1 MVKNIKVDF
10 YRVKMPD
17 NSNSSFQNIIDQVS
31 GLPDDES
38 RNVEMRRYPV
48 RLKAASLSGNNREG
62 DMMRI
67 RMDELPLK
75 AKISG
80 EVETLDFD
88 DDEGLGEETAFY
100 YNSNL
105 RTLLLQRNKTGVSAS
120 AFSKYFEEMG
130 RLEGSIVL
138 EPILQTDVI
147 RRLADMQIIRKMDIK
162 FAGVDNFKVFRELD
176 YGIGSVA
183 DLSQSFDSPSI
194 TLSIGMGRKK
204 GSLNLENVLASV
216 KSLIRFPNSNTD
228 RIDKIEV
235 KAKEDFEGNI
245 EILNILEYRI
255 VESLSVPLNDDRRV
269 FYSDRQFALQQA
281 WKNRQEELTRIF
293 R

>member
-17 NSNSSFQNIIDQVS
+17 NSNSSFQNIIDHVS

-38 RNVEMRRYPV
+38 RNVEMRGYPV
-48 RLKAASLSGNNREG
+48 RLKTTTLSRNIREG
-62 DMMRI
+62 DIMRI

-120 AFSKYFEEMG
+120 AFSKYFEEKG
-130 RLEGSIVL
+130 GLEGSIVL
-138 EPILQTDVI
+138 EPILQADVI
-147 RRLADMQIIRKMDIK
+147 RRLAGMQIIRKMDIK

-216 KSLIRFPNSNTD
+216 RSLIRFPNSNTD

-269 FYSDRQFALQQA
+269 FYSDRQVALQQA

>member
-1 MVKNIKVDF
+1 MTKNIKVDF
-10 YRVKMPD
+10 YRVTMPD
-17 NSNSSFQNIIDQVS
+17 NSNSSFQKIIDQVS
-31 GLPDDES
+31 GMPDDES
-38 RNVEMRRYPV
+38 RNVEMRGYPV
-48 RLKAASLSGNNREG
+48 RLKTTSQSRNIREG
-62 DMMRI
+62 DIMRI

-120 AFSKYFEEMG
+120 AFSKYFEEKG

-138 EPILQTDVI
+138 EPILQADVI
-147 RRLADMQIIRKMDIK
+147 RRLAGMQIIRKMDIK

-204 GSLNLENVLASV
+204 GSLNLETVLASV

-255 VESLSVPLNDDRRV
+255 IESLSVPLNDDRRV

-281 WKNRQEELTRIF
+281 WKNRQEELIRIF